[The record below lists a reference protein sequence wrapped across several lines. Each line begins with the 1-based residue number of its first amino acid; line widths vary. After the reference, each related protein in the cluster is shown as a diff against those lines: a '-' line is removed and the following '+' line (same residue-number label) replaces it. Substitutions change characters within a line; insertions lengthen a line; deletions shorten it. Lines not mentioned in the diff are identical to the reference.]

1 MTRNRISLLTTTA
14 ATVFALALTGI
25 GFTSKVAAQKST
37 QTPNETIQREVMH
50 QLRMLNRY
58 TVFDNIEFAV
68 DGNRVTLEGDVVNPD
83 LKSEAAVAVKTVPGV
98 TEVQNNIRALPASN
112 DDDRIRR
119 AAYRS
124 IYGDSQLT
132 KYGFQSVQAIHI
144 IVDNGHLTLEG
155 TVDSDADKNI
165 AGIRANSVEGAFSMK
180 NNLLV
185 HGER

>member
-1 MTRNRISLLTTTA
+1 MTRNRISVITTTA
-14 ATVFALALTGI
+14 AMVFALVITVV
-25 GFTSKVAAQKST
+25 GFTSKVAAQKNT
-37 QTPNETIQREVMH
+37 QLPNETIQREVMH

-58 TVFDNIEFAV
+58 TVFDNIAFAV
-68 DGNRVTLEGDVVNPD
+68 DGNRVTLEGQVVNPE
-83 LKSEAAVAVKTVPGV
+83 LKSEAAAVVKTVPGV
-98 TEVQNNIRALPASN
+98 TEVQNNIKTLPLSN

-132 KYGFQSVQAIHI
+132 KYGFEAVQAIHI
-144 IVDNGHLTLEG
+144 IVDNGHITLEG
-155 TVDSDADKNI
+155 TVDSEADKNV

-185 HGER
+185 RGER

>member
-1 MTRNRISLLTTTA
+1 MNKKLISILTATAMLAIALLASVNT
-14 ATVFALALTGI
+14 FAGR
-25 GFTSKVAAQKST
+25 VAAQKNS
-37 QTPNETIQREVMH
+37 QSPNETIQREVMH
-50 QLRMLNRY
+50 ELRMLNRY

-68 DGNRVTLEGDVVNPD
+68 DGNRVTLEGAVVNPD
-83 LKSEAAVAVKTVPGV
+83 LKSEAAAVVKTVSGV
-98 TEVQNNIRALPASN
+98 TEVQNNIKALPASN

-155 TVDSDADKNI
+155 TVDSEADKNI

-185 HGER
+185 RGER